1 MASIIPKLR
10 IIWYNSGVRILIAG
24 SSGGIGSAVAQA
36 ARTAGYDVMDWNR
49 ADFESGAELPDG
61 PYDAFV
67 FATGMCCVKPV
78 TQLSDEDFLGA
89 VRVNCLLFVRL
100 VREIVK
106 RGLNSADGM
115 KVVAVSSVSANEGW
129 PGGVAYCASKGA
141 LSAACRALDAELRGR
156 GVRVAAV
163 EPRYVRTRMFEAC
176 AGRMGVPASEAI
188 EPADLAAGIIAMIV
202 DGVGF

>member
-1 MASIIPKLR
+1 MR
-10 IIWYNSGVRILIAG
+10 IVVTGT
-24 SSGGIGSAVAQA
+24 SGGIGRAVADA
-36 ARTAGYDVMDWNR
+36 ARAAGHEVTEINR
-49 ADFESGAELPDG
+49 ADFGRGGPLVGSGGVDG
-61 PYDAFV
+61 VV
-67 FATGMCCVKPV
+67 FATGTCPV
-78 TQLSDEDFLGA
+78 APVSKTDDALLAGTFA
-89 VRVNCLLFVRL
+89 VNCGLFVRL
-100 VREIVK
+100 VRELAAEGGFSSSGA
-106 RGLNSADGM
+106 R
-115 KVVAVSSVSANEGW
+115 VVAVSSVSATEGW

>member
-36 ARTAGYDVMDWNR
+36 ARTAGYDVIDWNR

-141 LSAACRALDAELRGR
+141 LSAACRALDTELSRR
-156 GVRVAAV
+156 GVSVRAI
-163 EPRYVRTRMFEAC
+163 EPRYVKTRMFDGC
-176 AGRMGVPASEAI
+176 AGRMGVPASEARDPR
-188 EPADLAAGIIAMIV
+188 ELADEILKGLTR
-202 DGVGF
+202 